1 MKILIIYIKFITQ
14 ELLEI
19 GLGDANIESLIYE
32 LK

>member
-1 MKILIIYIKFITQ
+1 MKILIIYIKFITK

-19 GLGDANIESLIYE
+19 GLGDANIESWIYE